1 MIGCLSLRTSRTYS
15 ICRMPFFFARYIQG
29 GRGRRVVYISFCW
42 NAKYFN
48 LPEWEGFQRAPVW
61 GDWHYHMPPAYGKG
75 PLLFSYANKFCE
87 MKVQNFF
94 GSANRNSLCYSW
106 PVGRQYASRKE
117 SRSEEGTAK
126 VQSRPLGKGGG
137 LFYSRPE
144 YEGDNNDALH
154 WFYRRLGRRGA
165 SFIFMSR
172 LPKTYQKHVS

>member
-1 MIGCLSLRTSRTYS
+1 M
-15 ICRMPFFFARYIQG
+15 
-29 GRGRRVVYISFCW
+29 VHISFCW

-48 LPEWEGFQRAPVW
+48 LPEWGGFQRAPVW

-94 GSANRNSLCYSW
+94 GSENRNSLCYSW

-117 SRSEEGTAK
+117 SGSDEGTAK

-137 LFYSRPE
+137 FFIGQSTR
-144 YEGDNNDALH
+144 DIIMTH